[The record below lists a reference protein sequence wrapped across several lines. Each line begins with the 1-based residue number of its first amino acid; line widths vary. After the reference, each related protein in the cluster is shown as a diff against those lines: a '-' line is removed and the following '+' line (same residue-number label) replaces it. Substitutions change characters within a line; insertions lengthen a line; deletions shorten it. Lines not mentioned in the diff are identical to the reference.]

1 MSKSKPTL
9 KWNIIRTAENGLY
22 YLELL
27 ELESG
32 CSGAVVFKQL
42 QQLCLPQRKA
52 LVDRMSSF
60 LYSPVV
66 YTTTVI
72 KVRKL

>member
-1 MSKSKPTL
+1 MSDSKPTM

-32 CSGAVVFKQL
+32 YSGAFVFEQL

-66 YTTTVI
+66 YTGTFI